1 MVYGVPLREIL
12 KVLSAI
18 RCPCTL
24 MLREL
29 GLLIAKSTTAPLRFY
44 VPTMVS
50 PLTLVLATKAG
61 TVFDYLSA
69 GHDKLSDAK

>member
-1 MVYGVPLREIL
+1 
-12 KVLSAI
+12 
-18 RCPCTL
+18 